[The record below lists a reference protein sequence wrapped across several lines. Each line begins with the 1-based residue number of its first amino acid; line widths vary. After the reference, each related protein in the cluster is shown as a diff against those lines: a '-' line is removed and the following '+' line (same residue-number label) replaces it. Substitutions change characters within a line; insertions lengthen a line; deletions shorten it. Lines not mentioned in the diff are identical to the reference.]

1 MNEQIDEEMTSQEYE
16 KFLTQR
22 AIKCLY
28 HAVVTFEEC
37 YRLFWGRQP
46 ETIIASL
53 NENVPKT
60 LARFASNTEIGNAL
74 NYQMAKTK
82 HTVRVPV
89 TMPEGYGFDSES
101 LTFSYNIPVVATPE
115 PEVIID
121 LNPVLEPPV
130 LDVIESEV
138 IVEEPMIQ

>member
-22 AIKCLY
+22 AIKGIY

-53 NENVPKT
+53 NESVPKT
-60 LARFASNTEIGNAL
+60 LARFASNTEIGTAL

-89 TMPEGYGFDSES
+89 AMPEGYGFDGECF
-101 LTFSYNIPVVATPE
+101 TYNIPVVATPE
-115 PEVIID
+115 PEIIID

>member
-22 AIKCLY
+22 AIKGLY

-53 NENVPKT
+53 NENIAKT

-89 TMPEGYGFDSES
+89 TMPEGYSFDGEYFTYVDPTIAVVDAVVSPESES
-101 LTFSYNIPVVATPE
+101 SPSDLL
-115 PEVIID
+115 ID
-121 LNPVLEPPV
+121 AADQGFHDISN
-130 LDVIESEV
+130 
-138 IVEEPMIQ
+138 

>member
-1 MNEQIDEEMTSQEYE
+1 MNKQIDEEMTPQEYE

-22 AIKCLY
+22 AIKGIY
-28 HAVVTFEEC
+28 HAVITLEEC

-46 ETIIASL
+46 EMIIASL
-53 NENVPKT
+53 NENVSKT
-60 LARFASNTEIGNAL
+60 LARFTSNTEIGTAL

-101 LTFSYNIPVVATPE
+101 LTFTYNIPVVATPE
-115 PEVIID
+115 PEIIAEEPQVIGEVV
-121 LNPVLEPPV
+121 NPEPP
-130 LDVIESEV
+130 LPDMA
-138 IVEEPMIQ
+138 EPNL

>member
-1 MNEQIDEEMTSQEYE
+1 MNEHIDEEMTSQEYE

-22 AIKCLY
+22 AIKGLY

-46 ETIIASL
+46 EMIIASL
-53 NENVPKT
+53 NENIPKT
-60 LARFASNTEIGNAL
+60 LARFTSNTEIGNAL

-89 TMPEGYGFDSES
+89 TMPEGYSFDGEYFTYADPTIAVVDAVVSPESES
-101 LTFSYNIPVVATPE
+101 SPSDLLIDAADQRLHNIS
-115 PEVIID
+115 
-121 LNPVLEPPV
+121 N
-130 LDVIESEV
+130 
-138 IVEEPMIQ
+138 

>member
-1 MNEQIDEEMTSQEYE
+1 MNEHIDEEMTSQEYE

-22 AIKCLY
+22 AIKGIY
-28 HAVVTFEEC
+28 HAVVTFGEC

-53 NENVPKT
+53 NENIPKT

-89 TMPEGYGFDSES
+89 TMPEGYSFDGEYFTYADPTIAVVDAVVSPESES
-101 LTFSYNIPVVATPE
+101 SPSDLL
-115 PEVIID
+115 ID
-121 LNPVLEPPV
+121 AADQGFHDISN
-130 LDVIESEV
+130 
-138 IVEEPMIQ
+138 